1 MLTSYSLPALKFTQI
16 ITCLKGKKDKIP
28 FAEDLKRSNEKL
40 NIVTPKTKH
49 IENEVANTHILFY
62 SIHTWALQVNGKR
75 PQNILFKILQKRD
88 LGSNLFIF
96 RIYIVDQLFL
106 EFSHDHVWQDWNGWG
121 FME

>member
-1 MLTSYSLPALKFTQI
+1 MRLQTHTSCF
-16 ITCLKGKKDKIP
+16 
-28 FAEDLKRSNEKL
+28 
-40 NIVTPKTKH
+40 IV
-49 IENEVANTHILFY
+49 F
-62 SIHTWALQVNGKR
+62 IHTWALQVNGKR